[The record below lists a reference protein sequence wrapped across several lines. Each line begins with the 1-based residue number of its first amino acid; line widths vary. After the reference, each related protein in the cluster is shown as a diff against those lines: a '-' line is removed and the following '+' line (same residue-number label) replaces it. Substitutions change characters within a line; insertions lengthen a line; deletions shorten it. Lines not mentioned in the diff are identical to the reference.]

1 MTKAPMPAVA
11 LKPRWVALFGVLA
24 GGSALLLAACG
35 GAPSDAAVAHL
46 GTTTTQAPKTHGSDP
61 RRVSSSGPS
70 GGGAGSSGS
79 SGGGG
84 QQFAMAG
91 GNQGQMLAYSQCMQT
106 HGVPNFPEP
115 NSQGVVQG
123 SGVNPSSPG
132 FQKASKTCRH
142 LLPNGGQPT
151 PAQQAQAMAQALKFS
166 ECMRAH
172 GLSDFPDPQSG
183 PGGGIAIRIRAG
195 QGQGS
200 SDLNPQSPQFQ
211 AAQKACQNIMG
222 GPLGGGVKS
231 ASNASGNK

>member
-11 LKPRWVALFGVLA
+11 LKPRWVALLIVLA

-46 GTTTTQAPKTHGSDP
+46 GTTTTQAPRTNGSDP
-61 RRVSSSGPS
+61 SGGSSSGPGGGSGS
-70 GGGAGSSGS
+70 GGGCSA
-79 SGGGG
+79 GG

-91 GNQGQMLAYSQCMQT
+91 GNQAEMLAFSQCMQT

-123 SGVNPSSPG
+123 SGLNPSSPS
-132 FQKASKTCRH
+132 FQKANKACRH

-151 PAQQAQAMAQALKFS
+151 PAQQAQAMAQALKYS

-172 GLSDFPDPQSG
+172 GLSGFPDPQSG
-183 PGGGIAIRIRAG
+183 PGGGIAIRVHAG

-231 ASNASGNK
+231 ASNGAGNK

>member
-1 MTKAPMPAVA
+1 
-11 LKPRWVALFGVLA
+11 
-24 GGSALLLAACG
+24 
-35 GAPSDAAVAHL
+35 
-46 GTTTTQAPKTHGSDP
+46 
-61 RRVSSSGPS
+61 
-70 GGGAGSSGS
+70 
-79 SGGGG
+79 
-84 QQFAMAG
+84 
-91 GNQGQMLAYSQCMQT
+91 
-106 HGVPNFPEP
+106 
-115 NSQGVVQG
+115 VQG
-123 SGVNPSSPG
+123 SGINPSSPG
-132 FQKASKTCRH
+132 FQKASKACRH

-166 ECMRAH
+166 ECMRTH

-231 ASNASGNK
+231 ASNGAGNK